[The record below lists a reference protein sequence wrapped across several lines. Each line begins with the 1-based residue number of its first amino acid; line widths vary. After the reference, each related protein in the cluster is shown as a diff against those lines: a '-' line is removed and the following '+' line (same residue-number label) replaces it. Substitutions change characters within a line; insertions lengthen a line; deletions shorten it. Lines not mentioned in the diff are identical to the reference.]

1 MGDLALVRAMQEA
14 PEDVRRAALLLYQ
27 WAGDRAQVE
36 AISQTL
42 TDGRRARQRRESDQR
57 TDHERRLLVG
67 PRLPRETAERY
78 RAAAQARHLSLY
90 AWAAQALAAQY
101 AKDMGGGAAAPPPAP
116 TGRPPRSPWPR
127 PRSRSGQQNQSCC
140 FPGGRDTP
148 GRRSRRRTGRRRAA
162 RPAARARLNKT

>member
-1 MGDLALVRAMQEA
+1 MGDLTLVRAMQEA

-36 AISQTL
+36 AISRTL

-90 AWAAQALAAQY
+90 SWAAQALAAQY
-101 AKDMGGGAAAPPPAP
+101 RKDTRRERGAAA
-116 TGRPPRSPWPR
+116 RP
-127 PRSRSGQQNQSCC
+127 
-140 FPGGRDTP
+140 
-148 GRRSRRRTGRRRAA
+148 
-162 RPAARARLNKT
+162 RPAAAGLPPLRGGPAGLRPRTPGAPVRVPAALGRRGGSSRR

>member
-14 PEDVRRAALLLYQ
+14 PEDVRRAALQLYQ

-42 TDGRRARQRRESDQR
+42 TDGRRARQRRESDAR
-57 TDHERRLLVG
+57 TDPERRLLIG

-116 TGRPPRSPWPR
+116 TGRPPQESQAPAPKPFRSTK
-127 PRSRSGQQNQSCC
+127 SEFC